1 MGYNRLGTV
10 GRGCPSG
17 GTRWRRENSGCD
29 LASEASI
36 VESFKVKTDTELDC
50 ILNPTL
56 FSVFI
61 HNFMEQSNMYYTF
74 HCCFVPFAS
83 SGYEN
88 KKNC

>member
-1 MGYNRLGTV
+1 MEEEDVEEKTLDVTWHLRL
-10 GRGCPSG
+10 
-17 GTRWRRENSGCD
+17 
-29 LASEASI
+29 

-74 HCCFVPFAS
+74 HCCFVAFA
-83 SGYEN
+83 
-88 KKNC
+88 